1 MLSLLLIDDDPNQHK
16 ILSCFLRKKYGADAG
31 FTSALDL
38 DEALVHLGQ
47 SSFDVILL
55 DNRLPPFSDFTET
68 IGEIVSFSPDSDIYL
83 ISADRDKVS
92 LNLCKSHGI
101 VEMIDKFELREA
113 ISEGLLG

>member
-1 MLSLLLIDDDPNQHK
+1 MLNLLLIDDDPNQHK
-16 ILSCFLRKKYGADAG
+16 ILSCFLRKKYGADAD

-38 DEALVHLGQ
+38 DEALAHLAGQ
-47 SSFDVILL
+47 SFDVIFL
-55 DNRLPPFSDFTET
+55 DNRLPPYSDFTET
-68 IGEIVSFSPDSDIYL
+68 IGGIVDISPDSDIYL

-113 ISEGLLG
+113 VSEGLLG